1 MGWPEM
7 GWLGALLLILA
18 GYGWGA
24 RLSSRAESPVP
35 LPAMLLLALGASVL
49 GLSLVIRAFLEGQD
63 GPLVTGAVGALAA
76 AALAVFTSRE

>member
-1 MGWPEM
+1 M